1 MRKCSPG
8 WRKLDDLEI
17 GRVGLE
23 TDARGRLRGSAGLG
37 IVNDERL
44 GRSVAKK
51 CVEIDTMVGREVQ
64 VIQLGIEPRE
74 GEKEVI
80 QLRIEP

>member
-1 MRKCSPG
+1 M
-8 WRKLDDLEI
+8 
-17 GRVGLE
+17 GLQI
-23 TDARGRLRGSAGLG
+23 DAKGRLRGSAGLG

-44 GRSVAKK
+44 GRSVAEK
-51 CVEIDTMVGREVQ
+51 CVEIDTMVGREVE

-74 GEKEVI
+74 GEKKVIQLRIEPRRNEEVI